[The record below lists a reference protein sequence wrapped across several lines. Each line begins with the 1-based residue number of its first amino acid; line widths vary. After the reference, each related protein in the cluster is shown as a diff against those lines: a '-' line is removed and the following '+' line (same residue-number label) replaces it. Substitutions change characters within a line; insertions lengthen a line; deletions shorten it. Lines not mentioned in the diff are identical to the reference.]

1 MATMTS
7 VERAS
12 GRIDLNIDG
21 PLARITLNN
30 PNQRNAM
37 TTAMWQQLAQTLD
50 VVEADSGVRAVV
62 VSGAGERAFCAGAN
76 IDELTAAMHD
86 ALEMRRQNALIRTVQ
101 VKLQQLSRPTLAVI
115 RGACYGGGCGLALA
129 CDIRL
134 AEIGASFAITPA
146 RLGILYSLVDTRRLV
161 SAVGQAN
168 ARELLLTGLPV
179 TAERAQQ
186 IGLVQRLAETA
197 ALAQVESEIATSLV
211 ENSQYSLRWT
221 KATLD
226 FLSHSED
233 FGPEEHDAE
242 RALLESAFDD
252 AFSGSDFREGA
263 AAFLAR
269 RKAKFRWPE
278 K

>member
-1 MATMTS
+1 MATMAP

-21 PLARITLNN
+21 GLARITLNN
-30 PNQRNAM
+30 PSQRNAM

-50 VVEADSGVRAVV
+50 VLEADSGVRAVV

-86 ALEMRRQNALIRTVQ
+86 AEEMRRQNALIRTVQ

-134 AEIGASFAITPA
+134 AEMGASFAITPA
-146 RLGILYSLVDTRRLV
+146 KLGILYSLVDTRRLV

-197 ALAQVESEIATSLV
+197 QLVQVESEIATSLV

-221 KATLD
+221 KATLE
-226 FLSHSED
+226 FLSHSETD
-233 FGPEEHDAE
+233 SREERDAE
-242 RALLESAFDD
+242 RTLLESAFED
-252 AFSGSDFREGA
+252 AFSGSDFREGG

-269 RKAKFRWPE
+269 RKARFRWPE